1 MHTVDIEHTP
11 RVVITG
17 LGVVSPIGIGKD
29 QFWSSL
35 HHGRSGVSLLSS
47 FLHTDLPS
55 KLAAEIK
62 DFDPYPYINNK
73 RLIKVMPRDVQL
85 GVAAAKLAMEDAD
98 ISRGDVEP
106 TRMGVTFGSGRL
118 TSQPQEVVEAVAGLD
133 NLDDVQTFANWAQER
148 MGKIN
153 PLWLLRQLP
162 NMAACHISIDY
173 DAQGPNNTIT
183 SRESSALLALG
194 EAVNVIQRDAA
205 DVMIVGASSSSID
218 PVDIARLNLFE
229 SLSRR
234 DGDPTRA
241 CRPFDRDRDGTVV
254 GEGAGVFVL
263 ESYEHAVKR
272 GANIYAEVI
281 GVGSGCDGA
290 HHGQGV
296 SMGIVRSVQSVLRKS
311 GIRPEEIGH
320 INAHGKSTQRDDV
333 VESFAYH
340 KALGPAIAKIPIT
353 ALTSYFGFFDAGT
366 GAVELAGS
374 LLALQHQELPM
385 TLNYETPDPGC
396 QLNVVRS
403 EPLRLK
409 NSIGLSVNRTHF
421 GQSAA
426 CMFRSV

>member
-1 MHTVDIEHTP
+1 MTVTSSP

-17 LGVVSPIGIGKD
+17 LGIVSPIGIGTET
-29 QFWSSL
+29 FWSNL
-35 HHGRSGVSLLSS
+35 HQGRSGVSLLSA
-47 FLHTDLPS
+47 FPNQHLPS

-62 DFDPYPYINNK
+62 DFNPYNYVSTK

-85 GVAAAKLAMEDAD
+85 GIAAAKLAMSDAD
-98 ISRGDVEP
+98 LVKGDISPERL
-106 TRMGVTFGSGRL
+106 GVTFGSGRL
-118 TSQPQEVVEAVAGLD
+118 TSQPQEVVEAVAGLG
-133 NLDDVQTFANWAQER
+133 NSEDVQTFANWATER

-162 NMAACHISIDY
+162 NMAACHISIDF

-194 EAVNVIQRDAA
+194 EAYRTIVRDAA
-205 DVMIVGASSSSID
+205 DVMIVGASSSMID
-218 PVDIARLNLFE
+218 PVDISRLNLFE

-234 DGDPTRA
+234 QDNPERA
-241 CRPFDRDRDGTVV
+241 CRPFDRDRDGAVV

-263 ESYEHAVKR
+263 ESYEHAVRR
-272 GANIYAEVI
+272 GADIYAEII
-281 GVGSGCDGA
+281 GVGAGCDGI
-290 HHGQGV
+290 QEPQTC
-296 SMGIVRSVQSVLRKS
+296 SMGLVRAMQSALRRS

-333 VESFAYH
+333 VESTAYRQ
-340 KALGPAIAKIPIT
+340 ALGPVSEKIPIT

-374 LLALQHQELPM
+374 LLALRHQELPM

-396 QLNVVRS
+396 PLNVVRS

-409 NSIGLSVNRTHF
+409 NSIGMSVNRTHL

-426 CMFRSV
+426 CLFRSV